1 MARQKT
7 WMVATSLLALSACDP
22 ESDGIEGVSEP
33 TGFAVTHSDY
43 DSAGAIALLDP
54 DGALVQS
61 RFIHS
66 GTVFDGLGSAL
77 SSDIVLPNTAGTAS
91 TSGVLTYIERQGADT
106 ITRIDIQAGEVL
118 GQILTDGSAT
128 DSYRANPYDFLQV
141 SDELAWVTRNA
152 PNTEVSNTSENAGT
166 DLVALN
172 LSTNELGTDRIDLSS
187 MNSMASVT
195 NFDTGETS
203 EVVVYARPARMAQV
217 GNRVV
222 VGLDRISLA
231 YDAIGPGMVAIAN
244 LDAKTAVALELDGFS
259 NCGSV
264 TPVVD
269 DASRVIV
276 SCVGSFL
283 AVERDEAGHVLIH
296 VDAAG
301 VATIEHTW
309 AAADHADD
317 ALATSGVVSLGGT
330 RVAAIAPGASWT
342 TPPTADEAYVLDIA
356 TGEMEKFAD
365 ADGAYVLGAGA
376 YNPVARVLLLPDASA
391 DADGVVTAGLRRFQW
406 NAEGSVTELSIVETD
421 SDLPPRT
428 VAALR

>member
-1 MARQKT
+1 MTRQKT
-7 WMVATSLLALSACDP
+7 WMAAATLLALTACDP
-22 ESDGIEGVSEP
+22 DSGGIVGVREP

-66 GTVFDGLGSAL
+66 GTVFEGLGSAL
-77 SSDIVLPNTAGTAS
+77 SSDVVLPNTAGAGS
-91 TSGVLTYIERQGADT
+91 AGVLTYLERQGADT
-106 ITRIDIQAGEVL
+106 VTRIDIEAGEVL
-118 GQILTDGSAT
+118 GQILTDESAT
-128 DSYRANPYDFLQV
+128 DGYRANPYDFLQV
-141 SDELAWVTRNA
+141 SDEQGWVTRNA
-152 PNTEVSNTSENAGT
+152 PNTEVSNTAANAGT

-172 LSTNELGTDRIDLSS
+172 LTTHELGTDRIDLSA
-187 MNSMASVT
+187 MDGTASVT

-203 EVVVYARPARMAQV
+203 EVVVYARPARMVQV

-244 LDAKTAVALELDGFS
+244 LDAKTAVGLELEGMS

-269 DASRVIV
+269 DPSRAIV

-296 VDAAG
+296 INDAG

-309 AAADHADD
+309 AAADYADD

-330 RVAAIAPGASWT
+330 RVVAIAPGASWT
-342 TPPTADEAYVLDIA
+342 TPPTTDEAYVLDLA

-365 ADGAYVLGAGA
+365 ADGAYVLGSGA

-391 DADGVVTAGLRRFQW
+391 TEDGVVTAGLRRFQW
-406 NAEGSVTELSIVETD
+406 NVEGNVTELSIVETD
-421 SDLPPRT
+421 TDLPPRT

>member
-7 WMVATSLLALSACDP
+7 WMVAASLLALTACDP
-22 ESDGIEGVSEP
+22 ESDGIEGVGEP

-43 DSAGAIALLDP
+43 ESAGAIALLDP
-54 DGALVQS
+54 DGELVKA

-66 GTVFDGLGSAL
+66 GTVFAGLGSAL
-77 SSDIVLPNTAGTAS
+77 SSDVVLPNTAGAGS
-91 TSGVLTYIERQGADT
+91 TGVLTYIERLGTDT
-106 ITRIDIQAGEVL
+106 VTRIDIEAGEVL
-118 GQILTDGSAT
+118 GQVLTDGSAT
-128 DSYRANPYDFLQV
+128 DAYRPNPYDFLQV
-141 SDELAWVTRNA
+141 SEGQGWVTRNA
-152 PNTEVSNTSENAGT
+152 PNTEASSTSDNAGT
-166 DLVALN
+166 DLVALD
-172 LSTNELGTDRIDLSS
+172 LTTNALTTDRIGLSA
-187 MNSMASVT
+187 MNAVATVT

-203 EVVVYARPARMAQV
+203 DVVVYARPARMVQV
-217 GNRVV
+217 GSRVV
-222 VGLDRISLA
+222 VGLERISLA

-244 LDAKTAVALELDGFS
+244 LEAKTAVSLELDGFS

-264 TPVVD
+264 TPVLD

-296 VDAAG
+296 INEAG

-317 ALATSGVVSLGGT
+317 ALATSGAVSLGGT
-330 RVAAIAPGASWT
+330 RVVAIATGASWT
-342 TPPTADEAYVLDIA
+342 TPPTTDEAYVLDIA

-365 ADGAYVLGAGA
+365 ADGAYVLGSGA

-406 NAEGSVTELSIVETD
+406 NTEGAVTELSIVETD
-421 SDLPPRT
+421 SDIPPRA
-428 VAALR
+428 VSALQ